1 MFKLN
6 VKNMSLKLLSYYLGM
21 FLYKYYFGLKA
32 TAWGFYI
39 SFCSNPSTFVKRKLR
54 MGGAQITQGNV
65 FQMSYSSIMNGRG
78 HQV

>member
-6 VKNMSLKLLSYYLGM
+6 VKNMSLKLLSYYSGI
-21 FLYKYYFGLKA
+21 FLYKYYIS
-32 TAWGFYI
+32 WGFYI
-39 SFCSNPSTFVKRKLR
+39 SFFSDFSTFVKRKLR

-65 FQMSYSSIMNGRG
+65 FQMSYFSIMNGRG